1 MAAQDADNK
10 TKDIFGDD
18 DKVLM
23 LDALKTHSEKVGR
36 KASADAPKAIKELWA
51 NELKRIEDLARKVVK

>member
-23 LDALKTHSEKVGR
+23 LDALKN
-36 KASADAPKAIKELWA
+36 PL
-51 NELKRIEDLARKVVK
+51 